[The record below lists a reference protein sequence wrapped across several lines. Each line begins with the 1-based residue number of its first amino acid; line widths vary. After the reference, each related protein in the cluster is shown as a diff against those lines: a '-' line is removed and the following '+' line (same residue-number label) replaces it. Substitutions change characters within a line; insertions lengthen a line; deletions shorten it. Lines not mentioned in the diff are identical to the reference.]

1 VNYGILYSG
10 NEKKILLNRVMKTS
24 SRFEGIRGLLFRKPL
39 KENEGLIIQKCS
51 AIHTVGMKYSID
63 VIFLRNDFSIKKIFM
78 DVNPYRFCISLGS
91 SMVLEIVS
99 GVVKKNNIIENM
111 LLSWEKLND

>member
-1 VNYGILYSG
+1 MNYGILYSG

-24 SRFEGIRGLLFRKPL
+24 SRFEGTRGLLFRKPL

-63 VIFLRNDFSIKKIFM
+63 VIFLRNDFSIKKI
-78 DVNPYRFCISLGS
+78 N
-91 SMVLEIVS
+91 
-99 GVVKKNNIIENM
+99 
-111 LLSWEKLND
+111 LLRITSAITVCNRIQKLNDTTN